1 MELACKTA
9 TELKR
14 LLDEQEVSCE
24 DILKSV
30 FEAIDNREAKVGAYI
45 TLRDR
50 ETLLHE
56 ARAVDSRRATEEPI
70 GPLAGL
76 PVAVKDN
83 ICTEGTPTTCAS
95 RILSTFNPPYDA
107 TVVARIRKA
116 DGILIGKTNM
126 DEFAMGSTTE
136 NSSVKKTRNP
146 REPDH
151 VPGGSSGGSA
161 AAVAAGEAVLAVGS
175 DTGGSI
181 RQPAA
186 FCGVVGFK
194 PTYGRVSRYGLV
206 AYGSSLD
213 QIGPLTRSVDDT
225 ALLLQVLAGHDPLDS
240 TSIDAP
246 VPDYL
251 APSAPDRKF
260 RVGVPKEYFG
270 EGLDP
275 EIRGGIDA
283 ALRLLEQDGHT
294 LVEISLPHTEYAIPT
309 YYILASAEASS
320 NLARYD
326 GAHYGYRTPGTTN
339 IIDMFS
345 RTRSEGFGDEVQRR
359 ILLGTFVLSSG
370 FYDAY
375 FLKASRVR
383 TLIAR
388 DFDAAFEQCDVLATP
403 VAPTPA
409 YKLGEKM
416 DDPLAMYLGDVY
428 SVTANLAGLP
438 AISLPCGFTPAGLP
452 IGLQLSARPLG
463 EPGLLA
469 AARRAE
475 SLLEQA
481 GAWKRAEAF
490 APGL

>member
-14 LLDEQEVSCE
+14 LLAERQISCE
-24 DILKSV
+24 EILKSV
-30 FEAIDNREAKVGAYI
+30 FEAIDHREAKVDAYV

-50 ETLLHE
+50 ETLLQE
-56 ARAVDSRRATEEPI
+56 ARAIDSRRAAGEPI
-70 GPLAGL
+70 GALAGL
-76 PVAVKDN
+76 PIAVKDN
-83 ICTEGTPTTCAS
+83 ICTRGTLTTCAS

-107 TVVARIRKA
+107 TVVAQIRKA

-136 NSSVKKTRNP
+136 NSSLKTTRNP
-146 REPDH
+146 RDRNH

-181 RQPAA
+181 RQPAS
-186 FCGVVGFK
+186 FCGVVGLK

-251 APSAPDRKF
+251 AASDPERKF

-275 EIRGGIDA
+275 EIRAGIDA
-283 ALRLLEQDGHT
+283 ALRLLEQEGHT
-294 LVEISLPHTEYAIPT
+294 LVDISVPHTEYAIPT

-326 GAHYGYRTPGTTN
+326 GAHYGYRAPGTTN

-388 DFDAAFEQCDVLATP
+388 DFHAAFEQCDVLATP

-463 EPGLLA
+463 ETDLLA

-475 SLLEQA
+475 SLLERA
-481 GAWKRAEAF
+481 GAWRQAEAF
-490 APGL
+490 APET